1 MKIPEQGRYIH
12 KLFIVALLVSS
23 FFSGMGNAAYAQ
35 KSDKPADREKS
46 KEDYEAVSGMFE
58 GLDALEAMALANKL
72 GEGKN
77 SFTSF
82 VTPESINIEIPG
94 GETFSV
100 PLPEDVM
107 VVAIAPYVETT
118 HECATHYMSGC
129 KGELFNKVVNVVA
142 KRKDSKVIIAEDMM
156 TMSNGFIEL
165 WLPRDLEIDLTIV
178 YKEKES
184 RGTITTYSDSNTCIT
199 TFQLK

>member
-1 MKIPEQGRYIH
+1 
-12 KLFIVALLVSS
+12 
-23 FFSGMGNAAYAQ
+23 
-35 KSDKPADREKS
+35 
-46 KEDYEAVSGMFE
+46 MFE
-58 GLDALEAMALANKL
+58 GLNALEAMALANQFVE
-72 GEGKN
+72 GEN